1 MKTAYAPTPEYGQPG
16 EPPAYAQPA
25 AAAAYPQPPAY
36 AQPAAAQP
44 ARVLG
49 IVGHDP
55 RPVPLAGAPPLV
67 AAQVVGVVRGA
78 PVVVQP
84 AQVVYAQ
91 PGVGGAPLG
100 MAVGGGAVAE
110 ERYCGVVSC
119 LCATVLVFV
128 FWPAALFVPCCP
140 CDKRSR
146 VLYQGQGG
154 PGPVV
159 RR

>member
-16 EPPAYAQPA
+16 EPPAYAQPPPP
-25 AAAAYPQPPAY
+25 AAY
-36 AQPAAAQP
+36 AQP

-49 IVGHDP
+49 IVGQDP

-67 AAQVVGVVRGA
+67 AAHVVGVVGGA

-100 MAVGGGAVAE
+100 TAVGGGTVFE
-110 ERYCGVVSC
+110 ERYCGIVSC

-140 CDKRSR
+140 CDKRNR
-146 VLYQGQGG
+146 VVYQGQGG
-154 PGPVV
+154 PVV